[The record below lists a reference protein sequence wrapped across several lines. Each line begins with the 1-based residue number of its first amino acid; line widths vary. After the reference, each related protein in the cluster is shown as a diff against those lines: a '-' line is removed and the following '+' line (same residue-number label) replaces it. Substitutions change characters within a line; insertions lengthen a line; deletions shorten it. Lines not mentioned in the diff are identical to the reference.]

1 MPSLPQM
8 FESAM
13 NVIQSLTDN
22 RKDPLH
28 VGEVMSC
35 WTYLAFIN
43 SIITYEEIG
52 LNTTTDP
59 GLKEL
64 YKDAIKIAQSHK
76 KELTEV
82 MIKEGVN
89 LPPSPESKPNSDP
102 NAIPQGVKFT
112 NDELVNTLN
121 INFVTAADM
130 CTAAASQC
138 LRTDIGLMFLK
149 FQTDKL
155 SLGFKA
161 KELMQ
166 KKGWLKVPPHYH
178 PPGAPQPKS

>member
-1 MPSLPQM
+1 
-8 FESAM
+8 
-13 NVIQSLTDN
+13 
-22 RKDPLH
+22 
-28 VGEVMSC
+28 
-35 WTYLAFIN
+35 
-43 SIITYEEIG
+43 
-52 LNTTTDP
+52 
-59 GLKEL
+59 
-64 YKDAIKIAQSHK
+64 
-76 KELTEV
+76 

-112 NDELVNTLN
+112 NDELVKTHN
-121 INFVTAADM
+121 INFVSAADM
-130 CTAAASQC
+130 CAAAASTC

-166 KKGWLKVPPHYH
+166 KKGWLKVTPQYHQTGCHKANNQYHLLSFLCGQGVMYLPPVVVPNVTLMRQRQRKNDKQYE
-178 PPGAPQPKS
+178 